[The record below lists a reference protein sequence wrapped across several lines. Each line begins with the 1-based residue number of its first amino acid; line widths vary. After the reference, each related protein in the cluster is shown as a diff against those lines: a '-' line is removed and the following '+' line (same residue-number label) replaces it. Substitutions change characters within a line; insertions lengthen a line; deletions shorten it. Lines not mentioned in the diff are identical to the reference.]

1 VSIGSPSER
10 KSAPFVSS
18 VSIGA
23 GSVLAEDFSAT
34 EVLKIQDLPL
44 GGLILRTHSG
54 VADDGH
60 DPLPLFRCIAAQY
73 RRSGGLFKPRA
84 CC

>member
-1 VSIGSPSER
+1 VTVCRVKQPCGLVVSIGSPSER

-34 EVLKIQDLPL
+34 ELLEVEDLSL
-44 GGLILRTHSG
+44 GGLRAGFENLNSGISG
-54 VADDGH
+54 VSA
-60 DPLPLFRCIAAQY
+60 
-73 RRSGGLFKPRA
+73 
-84 CC
+84 

>member
-34 EVLKIQDLPL
+34 ELLKIQDLPPRWTDPGSSEVRL
-44 GGLILRTHSG
+44 SCPGSWC
-54 VADDGH
+54 GH
-60 DPLPLFRCIAAQY
+60 V
-73 RRSGGLFKPRA
+73 
-84 CC
+84 